1 MHIHRSREM
10 AAVRNAKGRGR
21 LEIQSSVSK
30 TNFGELAAN
39 GLSDFLIL
47 HGLSQYSFKGGD
59 AILVNRTW
67 SVEVQPTDYV
77 ERRLVPDRHPR
88 TREEIFPIAN
98 VCREG

>member
-10 AAVRNAKGRGR
+10 DAVRNAKGRGR

-59 AILVNRTW
+59 AILVNCTW

-77 ERRLVPDRHPR
+77 ERR
-88 TREEIFPIAN
+88 
-98 VCREG
+98 